1 MLPVSGEPPAEV
13 DSESELPVLELYC
26 TRVPYALRVCQTA
39 CLGSRTETTSIG
51 NIWNARLQQREG
63 KKANAESQERTTAGG
78 TDCEGCAF

>member
-1 MLPVSGEPPAEV
+1 MRANSQYPVH
-13 DSESELPVLELYC
+13 VL
-26 TRVPYALRVCQTA
+26 PYALRACQTG

-78 TDCEGCAF
+78 TDCEGRAF